1 MKPRT
6 PLRHE
11 LAELH
16 AMALELAEFEKIT
29 HLVKSTPADLE
40 RAMFEEKVLEGLVV
54 DAPDGQGL
62 AGFAIFYRNFS
73 SFTGKT
79 ELWLEDLYVRPEYR
93 GHGFGRELLDH
104 FLSLAKDRGCGR
116 AEWSVLDWNTSAIE
130 FYQSRQAD
138 VMPDWRICRVT
149 FPA

>member
-1 MKPRT
+1 MMSPRPVT
-6 PLRHE
+6 LE
-11 LAELH
+11 DVSELH
-16 AMALELAEFEKIT
+16 AMAVELAEFEKIT

-40 RAMFEEKVLEGLVV
+40 KAIFVENILEGLVV
-54 DAPDGQGL
+54 DCPSGDGL

-79 ELWLEDLYVRPEYR
+79 GLWLEDLYVRPQFR
-93 GHGFGRELLDH
+93 GNGLGKALLDC
-104 FLSLAKDRGCGR
+104 FLAIAQEKGCGR

-130 FYQSRQAD
+130 FYRSRNAD

-149 FPA
+149 F